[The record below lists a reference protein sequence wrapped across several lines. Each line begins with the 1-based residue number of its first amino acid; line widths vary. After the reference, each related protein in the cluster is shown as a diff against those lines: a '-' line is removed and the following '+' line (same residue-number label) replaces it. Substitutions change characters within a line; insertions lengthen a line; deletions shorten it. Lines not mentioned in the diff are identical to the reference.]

1 MAAFRSGQE
10 LLISDASDSASQ
22 KREEQIM
29 RVGFIGL
36 GNMGQPMARNLVR
49 AGHQLVVYNRSRERA
64 EALTKEGA
72 AIAENPAMAAKQEVV
87 ITMLAD
93 DHAVE
98 SVVFGPNGVIEG
110 MEPGTIHISMS
121 TISPALSQRL
131 SAAHR
136 EHGQKYVAAPVFG
149 RPPVAAAGKLTIVA
163 AGPQDAISK
172 AKPLF
177 EVLGEQT
184 FQVSEEPQHANLI
197 KISGNFLIACV
208 IESLG
213 EVFAVSRK
221 AGLDPQK
228 PFEVFSNSLF
238 NAPVYK
244 IYGPQIIEGKFSP
257 PGFKLPLG
265 LKDIRLMSEAADQL
279 AAPMPFASV
288 VHDNFLSAIANGHS
302 DLDWSA
308 LALVAEERAGV
319 AGTRVR

>member
-1 MAAFRSGQE
+1 
-10 LLISDASDSASQ
+10 
-22 KREEQIM
+22 M

-36 GNMGQPMARNLVR
+36 GNMGAPMARNLIR
-49 AGHQLVVYNRSRERA
+49 AGHQLMVYNRSRERA
-64 EALTKEGA
+64 ETLAKEGA
-72 AIAENPAMAAKQEVV
+72 AIAEFPAMAAKQEIV

-93 DHAVE
+93 DKAVA
-98 SVVFGPNGVIEG
+98 SVVFGPKGVIEG
-110 MEPGTIHISMS
+110 MEPSGIHISMS

-131 SAAHR
+131 SVAHR
-136 EHGQKYVAAPVFG
+136 EHGQTYVAAPVFG
-149 RPPVAAAGKLTIVA
+149 RPAVAAAGKLTIVA
-163 AGPQDAISK
+163 AGPQNVISK

-177 EVLGEQT
+177 DVLGEHT
-184 FQVSEEPQHANLI
+184 FEVSEEPQHANLI

-228 PFEVFSNSLF
+228 PFDVFSNSLF

-257 PGFKLPLG
+257 AAFKLPLG
-265 LKDIRLMSEAADQL
+265 LKDIRLMYEAADQL
-279 AAPMPFASV
+279 SAPMPFASV
-288 VHDNFLSAIANGHS
+288 IHDNFLSAIANGHG

-319 AGTRVR
+319 AGRAA

>member
-1 MAAFRSGQE
+1 
-10 LLISDASDSASQ
+10 
-22 KREEQIM
+22 
-29 RVGFIGL
+29 
-36 GNMGQPMARNLVR
+36 
-49 AGHQLVVYNRSRERA
+49 
-64 EALTKEGA
+64 
-72 AIAENPAMAAKQEVV
+72 MAAKQEIV

-93 DHAVE
+93 DKAVA
-98 SVVFGPNGVIEG
+98 SVVFGPNGVLEA
-110 MEPGTIHISMS
+110 MEPDGMHISMS

-131 SAAHR
+131 SIAHR
-136 EHGQKYVAAPVFG
+136 ERRQKYVAAPVFG

-163 AGPQDAISK
+163 AGPPDAISK

-177 EVLGEQT
+177 DVLGEQT

-228 PFEVFSNSLF
+228 PFDVFSNSLF

-265 LKDIRLMSEAADQL
+265 LKDIRLMYAAPAQL
-279 AAPMPFASV
+279 AVTMPFANV
-288 VHDNFLSAIANGHS
+288 VQAKF
-302 DLDWSA
+302 
-308 LALVAEERAGV
+308 
-319 AGTRVR
+319 

>member
-1 MAAFRSGQE
+1 
-10 LLISDASDSASQ
+10 
-22 KREEQIM
+22 M

-36 GNMGQPMARNLVR
+36 GNMGQPMARNLIR
-49 AGHQLVVYNRSRERA
+49 AGHQVVVYNRSRERA
-64 EALTKEGA
+64 EALAKEGA
-72 AIAENPAMAAKQEVV
+72 AIAENPALAAKQEIV

-93 DHAVE
+93 DNAVE
-98 SVVFGPNGVIEG
+98 SVVFGPNGIIEG
-110 MEPGTIHISMS
+110 MQPGGLHISMS

-131 SAAHR
+131 FAAHR
-136 EHGQKYVAAPVFG
+136 EHGQKYAAAPVFG

-163 AGPQDAISK
+163 AGSQDAISK

-177 EVLGEQT
+177 DVLGEQT

-228 PFEVFSNSLF
+228 PFDVFSNSLF

-265 LKDIRLMSEAADQL
+265 LKDIRLMYEAADQL
-279 AAPMPFASV
+279 SAPMPFASV
-288 VHDNFLSAIANGHS
+288 VHDNFLSAIANGHGE
-302 DLDWSA
+302 LDWSA

-319 AGTRVR
+319 TGARASRT

>member
-1 MAAFRSGQE
+1 
-10 LLISDASDSASQ
+10 
-22 KREEQIM
+22 M

-36 GNMGQPMARNLVR
+36 GNMGQAMARNLIR
-49 AGHQLVVYNRSRERA
+49 AGHQLVLYNRTRERA
-64 EALTKEGA
+64 DALAKEGA
-72 AIAENPAMAAKQEVV
+72 EVADSPATAAKQEVA

-93 DHAVE
+93 DNALQ
-98 SVVFGPNGVIEG
+98 SVIFGPNGIIQG
-110 MEPGTIHISMS
+110 MQPGGMHVSMS

-136 EHGQKYVAAPVFG
+136 ERGQRYLAAPVFG
-149 RPPVAAAGKLTIVA
+149 RPEAAAAGKLTIVA
-163 AGPQDAISK
+163 AGPPDAVAK

-177 EVLGEQT
+177 DVLGERT
-184 FQVSEEPQHANLI
+184 FEVSEEPQHANLI

-213 EVFAVSRK
+213 EVFALSRK

-228 PFEVFSNSLF
+228 PFDVFSKTLF

-265 LKDIRLMSEAADQL
+265 LKDIRLMYAAADQL
-279 AAPMPFASV
+279 AVPMPFANV
-288 VHDNFLSAIANGHS
+288 VHDNFLSAIANGHG

-319 AGTRVR
+319 TGGRAA

>member
-1 MAAFRSGQE
+1 
-10 LLISDASDSASQ
+10 
-22 KREEQIM
+22 M

-36 GNMGQPMARNLVR
+36 GNMGEPMARNLIR
-49 AGHQLVVYNRSRERA
+49 AGHQLKVYNRSRERA
-64 EALTKEGA
+64 QALAKEGA
-72 AIAENPAMAAKQEVV
+72 GIAENPAIAAKQEIV

-93 DHAVE
+93 DNAVE

-110 MEPGTIHISMS
+110 MEPGGLHISMS

-136 EHGQKYVAAPVFG
+136 ERRQRYLAAPVFG

-163 AGPQDAISK
+163 AGAHDDVSRAKTLLDA
-172 AKPLF
+172 LGEHTF
-177 EVLGEQT
+177 EV
-184 FQVSEEPQHANLI
+184 SENPEHANLI

-228 PFEVFSNSLF
+228 PFDVFTKSLF

-244 IYGPQIIEGKFSP
+244 TYGQQIIEGKFSP

-265 LKDIRLMSEAADQL
+265 LKDIRLMYEAADQL
-279 AAPMPFASV
+279 SAPMPFASV
-288 VHDNFLSAIANGHS
+288 VRDNFLSAIANGHS

-319 AGTRVR
+319 AGTRPGDLRSRSAS